1 MNRCPEHAPPRFNPP
16 EVNAHLNPSIQTILA
31 FVRCARWCQHAHS
44 CVDEGRDG
52 YVGFNS
58 FLAEQMR
65 TSIPKVTN
73 GVMKVAMASQKYA
86 RVPGSKQRMPMA
98 PINPFIASDAEEVK
112 SRCNAYANG
121 GTKDGISKH

>member
-1 MNRCPEHAPPRFNPP
+1 MQKWLPQSVECDPNQKEHLDAAPQKGCSPEHAPPRFNPP

-73 GVMKVAMASQKYA
+73 GVMKVALNSFLTRGWLAHPS
-86 RVPGSKQRMPMA
+86 SEEQRRPL
-98 PINPFIASDAEEVK
+98 
-112 SRCNAYANG
+112 G
-121 GTKDGISKH
+121 